1 MSENRE
7 RKRKEALE
15 QIHRQEEL
23 RSGEAFRMPAVH
35 PRYRAAYE
43 SIYQEDEER
52 PHSTFFICLMV
63 SILLFAGFLNLDE
76 ETLPKTIPR
85 RTEIIHE
92 IQAPFDIPASLKQ
105 FDLSHIL

>member
-23 RSGEAFRMPAVH
+23 RSGEAFRMPA
-35 PRYRAAYE
+35 E

-52 PHSTFFICLMV
+52 PHSTFFIRLMV

>member
-52 PHSTFFICLMV
+52 PHSTFFIR
-63 SILLFAGFLNLDE
+63 LNLDE
-76 ETLPKTIPR
+76 ETLPKTRPR